1 MPEVSTIISTYNR
14 GALLEQALDSVF
26 SQSFRDYE
34 VVIADDGSTDETL
47 KRLETYGS
55 RVRVLSLEHTGQPSV
70 VRNRAIEAASGRF
83 LAFLDSD
90 DLWAPEKLALQV
102 ALMREDP
109 ELVMS
114 YTDTAFVDAR
124 GRFLYL
130 HSRRERPSTG
140 RVFGRLLQRNF
151 IALSTAMARSD
162 VVRAVGGF
170 EESLTMAEDWCLW
183 LRVSTRGNVGF
194 IADRLCTNRVGE
206 RAMTGDKA
214 ALFEDCLRALDLI
227 EQEFPRELNDHRAGL
242 AKGRARMM
250 SMLARNYLFSG
261 RAGDARVLYS
271 KTLSNDPLRIEAIP
285 FYALSLLGPRPAKM
299 LKNVKRTL
307 VRSRARAPR
316 QECP

>member
-1 MPEVSTIISTYNR
+1 
-14 GALLEQALDSVF
+14 
-26 SQSFRDYE
+26 
-34 VVIADDGSTDETL
+34 
-47 KRLETYGS
+47 
-55 RVRVLSLEHTGQPSV
+55 
-70 VRNRAIEAASGRF
+70 
-83 LAFLDSD
+83 
-90 DLWAPEKLALQV
+90 
-102 ALMREDP
+102 
-109 ELVMS
+109 
-114 YTDTAFVDAR
+114 
-124 GRFLYL
+124 
-130 HSRRERPSTG
+130 
-140 RVFGRLLQRNF
+140 
-151 IALSTAMARSD
+151 
-162 VVRAVGGF
+162 
-170 EESLTMAEDWCLW
+170 
-183 LRVSTRGNVGF
+183 
-194 IADRLCTNRVGE
+194 
-206 RAMTGDKA
+206 MTGDKA